1 VLDALDLLQG
11 FIDGRF
17 VGQQGVGDIEVA
29 FLFGANGRHAIQ
41 RALLH
46 PSTDRR
52 LLVLASCA
60 FRDSDSTIFLT
71 TLIRTRARFL
81 PAGRNAVINGALID
95 KNARIGDGL

>member
-1 VLDALDLLQG
+1 MLDALDLLQG

-60 FRDSDSTIFLT
+60 FRDSAYAQSDRQSASRKQDFCNRDS
-71 TLIRTRARFL
+71 
-81 PAGRNAVINGALID
+81 
-95 KNARIGDGL
+95 